1 MPDAKSYSVQIT
13 PAAWQ
18 IIIAL
23 PQKTQDQ
30 IFTAFENLE
39 IEPRPGNSKLLR
51 HEWRGHRR
59 VRVGDYRVIYTIEED
74 VLIVVVVKIGNRR
87 DIYE

>member
-13 PAAWQ
+13 PVAWQ
-18 IIIAL
+18 SIIAL

-30 IFTAFENLE
+30 IFTAIENLE

-51 HEWRGHRR
+51 HEWRGHWR

-74 VLIVVVVKIGNRR
+74 VLIVVVVKVGNRR